1 MKKQKLGK
9 GKYIVLKQ
17 NGKTHFVKKANKNMF
32 IESPD
37 DIEIVEKTESKLS
50 KEEKDL
56 VKQERKQLKKG
67 KVK

>member
-17 NGKTHFVKKANKNMF
+17 NGKTHFVKKANKNMLV
-32 IESPD
+32 ESPD
-37 DIEIVEKTESKLS
+37 NIEIVEKTESKLI

-56 VKQERKQLKKG
+56 IKEEKQLKSG
-67 KVK
+67 KTK